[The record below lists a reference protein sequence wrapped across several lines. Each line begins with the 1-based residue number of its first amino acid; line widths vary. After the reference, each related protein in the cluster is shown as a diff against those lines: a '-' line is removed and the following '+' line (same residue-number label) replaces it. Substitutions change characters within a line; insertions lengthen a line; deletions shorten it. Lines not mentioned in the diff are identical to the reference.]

1 MLDAELRQLVKSAVR
16 EVLEEMG
23 YRPPEPAPELCK
35 LGEVNRYIRVSK
47 TTVKQWLK
55 SGELKRYGEG
65 RLTRVRLDEVRA
77 VLERRRLKVVQE
89 PPADVARIL
98 ASVPKVSSG
107 RIR

>member
-1 MLDAELRQLVKSAVR
+1 MLDVELRQLVKSAVR

-77 VLERRRLKVVQE
+77 VLERRRLKVV
-89 PPADVARIL
+89 PDVPAEAARIV
-98 ASVPKVSSG
+98 ASLSRRS
-107 RIR
+107 R